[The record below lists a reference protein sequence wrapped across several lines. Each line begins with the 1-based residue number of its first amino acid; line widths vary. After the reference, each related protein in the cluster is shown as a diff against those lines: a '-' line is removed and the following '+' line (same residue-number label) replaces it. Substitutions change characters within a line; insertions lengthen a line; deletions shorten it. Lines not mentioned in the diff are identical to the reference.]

1 VNYTP
6 PIVPATDGYAPTVQA
21 IPAAL
26 PAFPVYGDLGADE
39 PPAFY
44 ARGRGQ
50 LRGRTRGPLTVAPPP
65 AFSLTPAGQVAISP
79 WLALGLV
86 LGAAALG
93 VFLERR
99 YRLTG
104 RAEERVRGEVEDTKR
119 KYTATKSAIKA
130 TAAETRKRV
139 ASKAYRVLAG
149 EDAEA

>member
-1 VNYTP
+1 MDYTP
-6 PIVPATDGYAPTVQA
+6 PGSPAPDGLPSIAP
-21 IPAAL
+21 AL

-50 LRGRTRGPLTVAPPP
+50 LRNRRPLTVAPPP

-149 EDAEA
+149 EEVEA